1 MNAVPTNGELIWWI
15 VWGVLGVLFLLSLP
29 LLSNLLEQAEVDRM
43 FDRPDTN
50 IDDMEDRRD

>member
-29 LLSNLLEQAEVDRM
+29 ILKNLLEQAEVDRM

>member
-1 MNAVPTNGELIWWI
+1 MDWELIWWI

-29 LLSNLLEQAEVDRM
+29 IIKNLVEQAEVDRM
-43 FDRPDTN
+43 FNRPDTN